1 MGHSEACLCATH
13 RQEAEQSLFCCSESR
28 RIGNGTYEKDRWGNG
43 VNSPK
48 SKRVTTLVKLIKQ
61 IIPYLLCYL
70 LWVITAALA
79 FLNLLVARRLFLV
92 LLSVFSV
99 SSWSATA
106 IDKVSFIFL
115 GVVWLGLVVFSEYY
129 YLHSISKNRLWKSF
143 SLVTGI
149 QLLFLFAVRLTPSL
163 IVGVRQFTWVNY
175 LLSVGELGGGIV
187 LLVIAF
193 HSSSHRSAIRIS
205 GRRNKIV

>member
-1 MGHSEACLCATH
+1 M
-13 RQEAEQSLFCCSESR
+13 
-28 RIGNGTYEKDRWGNG
+28 
-43 VNSPK
+43 NSPK

-61 IIPYLLCYL
+61 IIPFLLCYL

-92 LLSVFSV
+92 ILSVFSV

-115 GVVWLGLVVFSEYY
+115 GVVWLALVVFSEYY
-129 YLHSISKNRLWKSF
+129 YRSGISKNKLWKNF

-149 QLLFLFAVRLTPSL
+149 QLLFFFTARITPLL
-163 IVGVRQFTWVNY
+163 IVGERRFTWVNY
-175 LLSVGELGGGIV
+175 LLAAGELGGGIV
-187 LLVIAF
+187 LLITAF
-193 HSSSHRSAIRIS
+193 HSSSYRSAIHNP
-205 GRRNKIV
+205 GRRNKIA

>member
-1 MGHSEACLCATH
+1 MQLSWE
-13 RQEAEQSLFCCSESR
+13 
-28 RIGNGTYEKDRWGNG
+28 GNG

-48 SKRVTTLVKLIKQ
+48 SKSVTTLVKLTKRIM
-61 IIPYLLCYL
+61 PYLLCYL
-70 LWVITAALA
+70 LWAITAALA
-79 FLNLLVARRLFLV
+79 FLNLLLARRLFLAI
-92 LLSVFSV
+92 LSAFSV
-99 SSWSATA
+99 SYWSATA
-106 IDKVSFIFL
+106 IDKVSFMLFAVL
-115 GVVWLGLVVFSEYY
+115 WLVLVVFSEDY

-149 QLLFLFAVRLTPSL
+149 QLLFLFVARLTPSL

-205 GRRNKIV
+205 GKRNKIV